1 MKNTDNSLLVS
12 MVRDLEMTRGK
23 YNGYSYVTTIRNI
36 LVGKESAYIAPFFV
50 TKPYYGMFARL
61 SKDETRR
68 MMDKLISTGELD
80 YIISDK
86 GKKLYCT
93 HEYHDHL
100 CRCC

>member
-1 MKNTDNSLLVS
+1 MKNVDDSLLVS
-12 MVRDLEMTRGK
+12 MVRDLENTRSK

-50 TKPYYGMFARL
+50 AKPYYGLYVSL

-68 MMDKLISTGELD
+68 LMDSLISNGQLD
-80 YIISDK
+80 YIISNK

-93 HEYHDHL
+93 HEYYNQL
-100 CRCC
+100 CR